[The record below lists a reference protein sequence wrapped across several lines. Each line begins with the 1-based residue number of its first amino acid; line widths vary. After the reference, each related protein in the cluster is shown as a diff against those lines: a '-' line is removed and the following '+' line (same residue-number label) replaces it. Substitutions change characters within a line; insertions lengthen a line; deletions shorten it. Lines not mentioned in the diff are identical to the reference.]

1 MGWLS
6 KTQEGESTKTGI
18 VVGTALV
25 TGMSLLAG
33 FSGIGL
39 QDLVKPENLAILTM
53 AGAGI
58 GGMVGFLKEAFNTLS
73 NPSKQEMERKNTGMQ
88 MS

>member
-39 QDLVKPENLAILTM
+39 HDLVKPENLAVLSM

-58 GGMVGFLKEAFNTLS
+58 GGIVGYLKESLNQMV
-73 NPSKQEMERKNTGMQ
+73 NPGKEIQRENTGMRL
-88 MS
+88 S

>member
-6 KTQEGESTKTGI
+6 RTREGNSTKTGM
-18 VVGTALV
+18 VVGTGLVAGIALL
-25 TGMSLLAG
+25 TG

-39 QDLVKPENLAILTM
+39 HDLVKPENLAVLSM

-58 GGMVGFLKEAFNTLS
+58 GGIVGYLKESLNQMVNS
-73 NPSKQEMERKNTGMQ
+73 GKEIQRENTGMRL
-88 MS
+88 S